1 MGDVGDYWRAAKE
14 DRRKQRDKHTVSCPN
29 CPPNRSATR
38 LWPGQTCRV
47 CGYTD
52 PRKKGE
58 KPKRSTSHQ
67 NNDGK
72 GRDPSFDIQF

>member
-1 MGDVGDYWRAAKE
+1 MGDVGDYWRDAKE
-14 DRRKQRDKHTVSCPN
+14 HRREERDKHTIECPG

-58 KPKRSTSHQ
+58 KARRR
-67 NNDGK
+67 NK
-72 GRDPSFDIQF
+72 GADITKVTPSWDIPY